1 MKRNVF
7 VSLALLLLPSLLS
20 ASPRL
25 SFPIP
30 PGQMTEPSLAS
41 GEKQVEMRVAN
52 IGDEPLE
59 IGKLRPSCSCV
70 KVSPQAPLT
79 VKPGD
84 TNSFLC
90 TLDLGGEL
98 KKGPKN
104 FTVYVES
111 NDPNLPVGSWYVTV
125 PIIPCL
131 ELTPRNIRFMEGDA
145 STQTVTV
152 IQQFRSPAS
161 PLKIYFLDD
170 LFGAPPDESKKPEK
184 FLGFRLEGP
193 PCALT
198 NKLSVF
204 RIKEKTYSRY
214 GTVRLS
220 LDAGQKF
227 NVLQIETEKFPE
239 EKKEAE

>member
-1 MKRNVF
+1 MKRNIL
-7 VSLALLLLPSLLS
+7 LALALFLPAALQ
-20 ASPRL
+20 AAPRL

-30 PGQMTEPSLAS
+30 SGQITEPSLAA
-41 GEKQVEMRVAN
+41 GERQAVMQIAN
-52 IGDEPLE
+52 TGDEPLE
-59 IGKLRPSCSCV
+59 ISKLRPSCSCV
-70 KVSPQAPLT
+70 KVTPKAPLT
-79 VKPGD
+79 IHPGE
-84 TNSFLC
+84 TNTFQC

-104 FTVYVES
+104 YTVYVES
-111 NDPNLPVGSWYVTV
+111 NDAALPVGSWFVTV
-125 PIIPCL
+125 PIIPCV
-131 ELTPRNIRFMEGDA
+131 ELIPKYISFKEGDA

-170 LFGAPPDESKKPEK
+170 LFGAAPDESKKPEK

-198 NKLSVF
+198 NTLSVF
-204 RIKEKTYSRY
+204 RLKEKTYSRY